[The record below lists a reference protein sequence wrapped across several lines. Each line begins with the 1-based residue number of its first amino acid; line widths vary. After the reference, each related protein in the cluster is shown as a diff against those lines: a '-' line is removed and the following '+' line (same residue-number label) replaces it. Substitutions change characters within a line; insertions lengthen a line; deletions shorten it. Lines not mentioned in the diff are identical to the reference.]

1 MKKIKIFSSCLL
13 FTLLISCQNNGQNSS
28 SNNDNWS
35 VATVDEVVS
44 FIMDNIGK
52 EPIYNSCT
60 WQGTLKK
67 FDVNFD
73 SEYLNGLGKTKEEA
87 TKEIMKEY
95 FKTWNFDFEKVGE
108 TLAYEENILEYY
120 TKGRFFF
127 YEENELY
134 TKEMFKNN
142 IKEIFETSIDTE
154 EEKIFQKYYLSND
167 HKLFK
172 HELYREYQIKILSVE
187 VEELLEL
194 YSSISSIF
202 IIDKSL
208 YNDSHISNLYYVNHD
223 NNSSIVF
230 NVEVYGYAYDVP
242 INLLIGIDL
251 NNDTIDLFHVISH
264 NDIAFGT
271 NIIENIPK
279 YLIGKKINEIKI
291 RDYYYDFN
299 TIATYTFNALEEAI
313 EIVANE
319 YNNLDISTLNLNH
332 QVNVDLWYKT
342 KIEGY
347 SCINDDLYETES
359 GSKIK
364 EEYYDKDKLIYTI
377 NLEFIREAIYS

>member
-13 FTLLISCQNNGQNSS
+13 FTMLISCQNNG
-28 SNNDNWS
+28 WS

-73 SEYLNGLGKTKEEA
+73 REYLNGLGKTKEEA

-95 FKTWNFDFEKVGE
+95 FKTWDFDFEKVGE

-154 EEKIFQKYYLSND
+154 EEKIFQKHYLSND
-167 HKLFK
+167 KKLFK
-172 HELYREYQIKILSVE
+172 HELYREYQVKILTNE
-187 VEELLEL
+187 VEKLKGL
-194 YSSISSIF
+194 YSNISSVYIVDNIF
-202 IIDKSL
+202 
-208 YNDSHISNLYYVNHD
+208 YNDSYISNLYYVNHD

-230 NVEVYGYAYDVP
+230 NVEVYGYANDGP

-279 YLIGKKINEIKI
+279 YVIGKKINEIKI

-299 TIATYTFNALEEAI
+299 TTATYTFNALEEAI

-319 YNNLDISTLNLNH
+319 YNNLDISTLNLYY

-342 KIEGY
+342 KNDSY